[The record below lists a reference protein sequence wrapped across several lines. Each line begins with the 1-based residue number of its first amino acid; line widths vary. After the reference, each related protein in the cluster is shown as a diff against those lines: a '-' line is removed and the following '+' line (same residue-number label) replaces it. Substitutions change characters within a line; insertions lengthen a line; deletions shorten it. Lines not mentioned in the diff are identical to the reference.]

1 MAPTLTQWN
10 IYLGSVISN
19 DATVSKDL
27 DNRPSKASSFFG
39 RLSKRIWPGHSLR
52 LSNKIQVYRAVNV
65 PTLLYAAE
73 TSVLYRKQIR
83 LLERFH
89 QPCTRSITGIKWQ
102 DNVSNEVPKRVSLP
116 SIESTLLQVQL
127 RWAGHVA
134 RMENVRMP
142 KTVFFSELQ
151 EGKRDRVA
159 PRRDSLSRR
168 ETTINHGRRGLRSET
183 VGAHQ

>member
-1 MAPTLTQWN
+1 MVPASVQLNTLLT
-10 IYLGSVISN
+10 YLGSIISN

-73 TSVLYRKQIR
+73 TCVFYRKQIR

-89 QPCTRSITGIKWQ
+89 QRCLHSILGIKWR
-102 DNVSNEVPKRVSLP
+102 DHWSNEEVLKRASLP
-116 SIESTLLQVQL
+116 STESILLQVQL
-127 RWAGHVA
+127 RWAGRVT
-134 RMENVRMP
+134 RMEDVRMP
-142 KTVFFSELQ
+142 KAL
-151 EGKRDRVA
+151 
-159 PRRDSLSRR
+159 
-168 ETTINHGRRGLRSET
+168 N
-183 VGAHQ
+183 